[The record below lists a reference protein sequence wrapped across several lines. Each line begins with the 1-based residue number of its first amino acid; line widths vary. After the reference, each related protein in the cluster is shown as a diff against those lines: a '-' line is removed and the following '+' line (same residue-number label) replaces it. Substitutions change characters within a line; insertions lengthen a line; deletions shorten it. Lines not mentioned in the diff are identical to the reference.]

1 MGMGNLRDTFSL
13 GGTTVRWLAG
23 GSGAALAVGLGAAA
37 IATAVSSPASATG
50 SAILAGGVALAVA
63 LPLLYTCSRMAKRIG
78 RLRKEVQRLG
88 QRDGL
93 TACLNEPTFSALVDT
108 YADRRA
114 VRDGST
120 HGTVLLIHLDDLEI
134 VNDRFGYSWGNE
146 ALAQAAA
153 AIRDSV
159 RQGDIVGRISGNHF
173 GVFLP
178 GADETNARSVA
189 DRIHDSV
196 TAIGFFPT
204 GVRYPLSIRAGAVIV
219 ADRAKFDDLLK
230 TAVGTLEMTRGQD
243 REWIR
248 YASMGGWSD
257 GAARLQ

>member
-1 MGMGNLRDTFSL
+1 MGMRNSRDTFTL
-13 GGTTVRWLAG
+13 RGATAGWLAG
-23 GSGAALAVGLGAAA
+23 GSAAALAVGLGATA
-37 IATAVSSPASATG
+37 IAHAVSSPASATG

-63 LPLLYTCSRMAKRIG
+63 LPLLHTCGRMASRIAL
-78 RLRKEVQRLG
+78 LRKEVQRLG

-114 VRDGST
+114 ARDGSN
-120 HGTVLLIHLDDLEI
+120 HGTVLLIHLDDLQI

-146 ALAQAAA
+146 ALAQVAA
-153 AIRDSV
+153 AIRATV
-159 RQGDIVGRISGNHF
+159 RQGDIVGRVSGNQF

-178 GADETNARSVA
+178 GADEANARSVA
-189 DRIHDSV
+189 DRIYESV
-196 TAIGFFPT
+196 TALGFFPT

-230 TAVGTLEMTRGQD
+230 TALGTLEMTRGQD

-248 YASMGGWSD
+248 YTSMGGWSE
-257 GAARLQ
+257 GAAKLQ